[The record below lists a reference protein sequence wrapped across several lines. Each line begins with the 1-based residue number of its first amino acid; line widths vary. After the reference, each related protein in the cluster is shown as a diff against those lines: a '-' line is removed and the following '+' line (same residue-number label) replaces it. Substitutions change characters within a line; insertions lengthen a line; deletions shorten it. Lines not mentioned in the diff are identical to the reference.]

1 MQLPSYM
8 HIFTSIPTANTQ
20 VAVSMLF
27 VDTSGFPPT
36 FFNDR
41 VGGRRSN
48 EIVCS
53 RSKRPQSRV
62 SFSRSTVSAPR
73 ENGSSTRSCS
83 CALHESGEVSV
94 CEERSGFVETGESS
108 WRERRREN
116 RRYIRPQ
123 SRRLAEKSSSQKK
136 SKKKDRE
143 NDEKTDDEGD
153 DTGASASSWSSIA
166 GSRPPLTPEEE
177 IAHALDIQVCLA
189 PYLQ

>member
-1 MQLPSYM
+1 MYRSSGRIHSIRILSSVGFIPSTSRLLSDPLHRQHLLFHAMQLPSYM

-27 VDTSGFPPT
+27 VDTRGFPPT

-62 SFSRSTVSAPR
+62 SFSRSSVSAPR

-123 SRRLAEKSSSQKK
+123 SRRLAEKSSSQLYYVCNRRT
-136 SKKKDRE
+136 S
-143 NDEKTDDEGD
+143 T
-153 DTGASASSWSSIA
+153 
-166 GSRPPLTPEEE
+166 
-177 IAHALDIQVCLA
+177 ALF
-189 PYLQ
+189 

>member
-27 VDTSGFPPT
+27 VDTRGFPPT

-123 SRRLAEKSSSQKK
+123 SRRLAEKSSSQVCNHNAD
-136 SKKKDRE
+136 SLLCSVFCTRVLR
-143 NDEKTDDEGD
+143 
-153 DTGASASSWSSIA
+153 AICRSISSSLFWFCSEMK
-166 GSRPPLTPEEE
+166 R
-177 IAHALDIQVCLA
+177 
-189 PYLQ
+189 